1 MDVTFFWIAFWLYFV
16 GFLFF
21 TLFIAFKARR
31 ISQLG
36 SAAMILGFLPHTAA
50 LVLRWVLST
59 HPPSSNMYEYMSL
72 MSWTAVLAFIF
83 VIARFKKA
91 IVGAFVA
98 PVTFMLMVSASL
110 LPKDITQQLMP
121 ALQSIWLQ
129 IHVFLAAAGEG
140 AFAVAFGVSIM
151 YLVGRRL
158 ESSSMT
164 ELARRFPSL
173 ELLDEVNYKAISIGF
188 PLFTIGALFAGA
200 IWAHY
205 AWGSFWSWDPKETGS
220 LIIWLFY
227 AVYLHARRHPRWQ
240 GTRAAW
246 MSILGFIMAL
256 LSFFANMVVGGQH
269 GYT

>member
-16 GFLFF
+16 GFLLF
-21 TLFIAFKARR
+21 TLFVAFKSPRVGW
-31 ISQLG
+31 LG
-36 SAAMILGFLPHTAA
+36 SGAMILGFIPHTAA
-50 LVLRWVLST
+50 IGLRWILST
-59 HPPSSNMYEYMSL
+59 HPPSSSMYEYMSL
-72 MSWTAVLAFIF
+72 MSWMAVLAFLF
-83 VIARFKKA
+83 VIARFKKV

-98 PVTFMLMVSASL
+98 PITFMLMVAASV
-110 LPKDITQQLMP
+110 LPKDMTQQLMP

-140 AFAVAFGVSIM
+140 AFAVAFGVSLM
-151 YLVGRRL
+151 YLAGKRL
-158 ESSSMT
+158 QSSKLT

-173 ELLDEVNYKAISIGF
+173 ELLDEINYKAVSIGF
-188 PLFTIGALFAGA
+188 PLFTVGALFAGA

-220 LIIWLFY
+220 LIVWLFY
-227 AVYLHARRHPRWQ
+227 AVYLHARRQARWR

-246 MSILGFIMAL
+246 MSILGFVAAM
-256 LSFFANMVVGGQH
+256 LSFFANMVVSGQH